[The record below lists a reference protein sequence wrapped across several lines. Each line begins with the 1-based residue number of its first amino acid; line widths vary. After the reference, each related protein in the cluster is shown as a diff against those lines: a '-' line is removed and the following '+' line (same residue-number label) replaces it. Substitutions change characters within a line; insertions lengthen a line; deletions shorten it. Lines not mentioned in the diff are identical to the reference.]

1 MEVEGG
7 GVGDPVVEGGGGG
20 GDFFRCASRLM
31 GTKCSQQQ
39 EASVRR
45 GGEAEN
51 VLRVSFP
58 REVKILKD
66 EFGVGGGI
74 NFRLLLSG
82 GRRISSS

>member
-1 MEVEGG
+1 
-7 GVGDPVVEGGGGG
+7 
-20 GDFFRCASRLM
+20 M

-66 EFGVGGGI
+66 EVGVGGGI

-82 GRRISSS
+82 GRRIVPVSSGTSVSHVPTNINSPSDDILLYDFFAL